1 MEKTCAAPCEDAR
14 LHVFCTLRCAA
25 YTESLKITP
34 QAGLQIMPPAAGQ
47 TRSQSVALW
56 DDVYMHRVRTQTFW
70 YMRGCMFRIGAD
82 ARLRVFMLV

>member
-34 QAGLQIMPPAAGQ
+34 QAGLHIMPPTADQ
-47 TRSQSVALW
+47 TRSQSAALW
-56 DDVYMHRVRTQTFW
+56 DDVYMHRVRTQTF
-70 YMRGCMFRIGAD
+70 
-82 ARLRVFMLV
+82 L